1 MADIC
6 LTLLCA
12 PQVEEKV
19 LDLLLVSPDVKLF
32 TSTAMAVHGL
42 DHKKLDQS
50 EQVLGR
56 ARVTK
61 VQAIADAGALQDLLD
76 GLRGQLTGTA
86 LRYWVTP
93 VTDMGVIV

>member
-6 LTLLCA
+6 LTLLCT

-19 LDLLLVSPDVKLF
+19 LDLLLVSPDVKLL
-32 TSTAMAVHGL
+32 TSMPTAVHGL
-42 DHKKLDQS
+42 DHKQLDQS

-56 ARVTK
+56 ARATQI
-61 VQAIADAGALQDLLD
+61 QAIADACAVQSLLD
-76 GLRGQLTGTA
+76 GLRGKLAGAA

-93 VTDMGVIV
+93 VAGMGVIV

>member
-19 LDLLLVSPDVKLF
+19 LDLLLVSPDIKLF
-32 TSTAMAVHGL
+32 TSAAAAVHGL
-42 DHKKLDQS
+42 DPRQLGQA

-56 ARVTK
+56 ARATQ
-61 VQAIADAGALQDLLD
+61 VQAIVDSARLPGLLD
-76 GLRGQLTGTA
+76 SLRGQFAGTA
-86 LRYWVTP
+86 MRYWITP
-93 VTDMGVIV
+93 VAEMGVIA

>member
-32 TSTAMAVHGL
+32 TSTASAVHGL
-42 DHKKLDQS
+42 DHKQLDQTG
-50 EQVLGR
+50 QVLGR
-56 ARVTK
+56 SRAIQI
-61 VQAIADAGALQDLLD
+61 QAIADAGALQGLLD
-76 GLRGQLTGTA
+76 GLRGQLAGAT

-93 VTDMGVIV
+93 VAAMGVIA